1 MARFGKRPED
11 QEVPVQT
18 TGSTRPK
25 PGTSAP
31 VGQVNMIGEGAMI
44 EGTIQVKGDI
54 RIGGIVKGEIEVDGK
69 LITTK
74 EGRIEGD
81 AMTNQA
87 DIAGTVKGSIV
98 AKDRLILR
106 STSVVQGDVR
116 TPKMAIEDGA
126 VFTGK
131 ADMSPTSGK
140 RPTIQSP
147 DLAAKPAPTAARPIE
162 TKDSPQKE
170 LRV

>member
-1 MARFGKRPED
+1 
-11 QEVPVQT
+11 
-18 TGSTRPK
+18 
-25 PGTSAP
+25 
-31 VGQVNMIGEGAMI
+31 MIGEGAMI
-44 EGTIQVKGDI
+44 EGTVQVKGDI
-54 RIGGIVKGEIEVDGK
+54 HIGGIVKGEIEVDGK

-81 AMTNQA
+81 AITNQA
-87 DIAGTVKGSIV
+87 DIAGKVKGSII

-131 ADMSPTSGK
+131 ADMSPTSAK
-140 RPTIQSP
+140 KPTPQSP
-147 DLAAKPAPTAARPIE
+147 DLAAKPVSTAARPVD
-162 TKDSPQKE
+162 TKSPSQKE
-170 LRV
+170 LPV